1 MPQKKTQRGKPSE
14 KERLLNITEYERPLW
29 EQGLVLGGVDEVGR
43 GPLAGPVMAACVVLP
58 KEPLLEGINDSK
70 KLSEKRRNALYESIM
85 KLALGVGIGV
95 CDEKMIDDI
104 NIRQATLQAMRMAVM
119 DAGAD
124 FLLVDGVDKAVLSAD
139 IPQISI
145 AGGDAR
151 SYLIGAASIV
161 AKVKRDALMCRL
173 DEEFPQYGFARNKGY
188 GTKEHIE
195 AIRKYGLCKYH
206 RRCFTGNF
214 V

>member
-1 MPQKKTQRGKPSE
+1 MAQRERPTE
-14 KERLLNITEYERPLW
+14 PERLFSITEYERPLW
-29 EQGLVLGGVDEVGR
+29 AQEIRLGGVDEAGR

-70 KLSEKRRNALYESIM
+70 KLSEKRREALFEKIM
-85 KLALGVGIGV
+85 ELALGVGIGV
-95 CDEKMIDDI
+95 CDEKIIDEI
-104 NIRQATLQAMRMAVM
+104 NIRQATLRAMRMAAK

-124 FLLVDGVDKAVLSAD
+124 FLLVDGVDKAKLTSE

-145 AGGDAR
+145 PRGDSL

-161 AKVKRDALMCRL
+161 AKVKRDAIMRRL
-173 DEEFPQYGFARNKGY
+173 DEEFPQYGFAKNKGY

-195 AIRKYGLCKYH
+195 AIKKYGLCRYH
-206 RRCFTGNF
+206 RRSFTGNF